1 MQQKAIRELINQM
14 TLEEK
19 ASLCS
24 GADVWHTKAV
34 ERLGIPA
41 IMVSDGPHGLRKQ
54 EATADHLG
62 LNESIS
68 AVCFPAGCA
77 SACSWDRNVMRS
89 IGSALG
95 NECQA
100 EDVSVILG
108 PAINIK
114 RSPLCGRNFEY
125 MSEDPYLAGE
135 LAAAYIGGVQSQ
147 NVGTS
152 VKHFFANNQ
161 EHRRMT
167 SSSDMDERTMRE
179 IYLAPFE
186 AAIKQSRP
194 WTVMNSYNRV
204 NGEYVGETKKY
215 LTDIL
220 RDEWGFDGFVMTDWG
235 AVNERVPALRAGC
248 ELEMPSS
255 GGANDKLIVDAVRE
269 GKLDE
274 KLVDQACE
282 RILNIVF
289 RYTENKKQATFDREA
304 DHETARRAE
313 AESIVLLKNDEGV
326 LPIKAGTKLAIIG
339 KYAVSPRYQGGG
351 SSHINSC
358 RVDAALDALKSHCS
372 VAYAEGF
379 RDDKDETDKAMLA
392 EAVRTAGQADMA
404 VVFAGLPDAFESEGF
419 DRRHM
424 RMPECQN
431 RLIREVCKIQ
441 PNTVVVLHNGAPVEM
456 PWINEVKGLLE
467 AYLGGQAVGL
477 AVADVL
483 MGKVNPSGHLAETF
497 PLRLED
503 TPCYLTY
510 GGEHDRCQYGEG
522 VFVGYRNYVSRSMP
536 VLFPFG
542 FGLSYTEFRYGDLRL
557 NKEAIKDTD
566 TVTVSVDV
574 KNTGKVSGKT
584 VVQLYVAPPQAGLK
598 RPVREL
604 KRFEK
609 VDLMPGETKTVSFTL
624 DKRCFAAWDMRM
636 HDWYTEEGDYS
647 VQICSDARTV
657 LLESKL
663 HVMPENVYQAEFT
676 LNSTLGEILST
687 EKGKAILGGM
697 MSNSASSDYSSD
709 IMSPEALAAFIND
722 MPLRQLKSFMP
733 GNAAEIVEGILYQLN
748 H

>member
-1 MQQKAIRELINQM
+1 MQQKEIRELISRM

-54 EATADHLG
+54 ETTADHLG

-77 SACSWDRNVMRS
+77 SACSWDRNVMRT
-89 IGSALG
+89 IGAALG

-135 LAAAYIGGVQSQ
+135 LAAAYIDGVQGQ

-152 VKHFFANNQ
+152 LKHFFANNQ
-161 EHRRMT
+161 ECRRMT

-186 AAIKQSRP
+186 TAVKQAKP

-204 NGEYVGETKKY
+204 NGEYVGEAREY

-235 AVNERVPALRAGC
+235 AVNERVPALNAGC
-248 ELEMPSS
+248 DLEMPSS
-255 GGANDKLIVDAVRE
+255 GGINDKLIVDAVRE
-269 GKLDE
+269 GRLDE

-289 RYTENKKQATFDREA
+289 RCTENRKRAVFDREA
-304 DHETARRAE
+304 DHEAARRAE
-313 AESIVLLKNDEGV
+313 AESIVLLKNDDAV
-326 LPIKAGTKLAIIG
+326 LPVKPGTKLAVIG
-339 KYAVSPRYQGGG
+339 KYALSPRYQGGG

-358 RVDAALDALKSHCS
+358 RVDAALDALKAHCL
-372 VAYAEGF
+372 VTYAEGF
-379 RDDKDETDKAMLA
+379 RDDKDETDEKMLA
-392 EAVRTAGQADMA
+392 EAVRIAGQADSA
-404 VVFAGLPDAFESEGF
+404 VIFAGLPDAFESEGF

-431 RLIREVCKIQ
+431 RLIREVCKVQ

-456 PWINEVKGLLE
+456 PWINEVKG
-467 AYLGGQAVGL
+467 
-477 AVADVL
+477 
-483 MGKVNPSGHLAETF
+483 
-497 PLRLED
+497 
-503 TPCYLTY
+503 
-510 GGEHDRCQYGEG
+510 
-522 VFVGYRNYVSRSMP
+522 
-536 VLFPFG
+536 
-542 FGLSYTEFRYGDLRL
+542 
-557 NKEAIKDTD
+557 
-566 TVTVSVDV
+566 
-574 KNTGKVSGKT
+574 
-584 VVQLYVAPPQAGLK
+584 
-598 RPVREL
+598 
-604 KRFEK
+604 
-609 VDLMPGETKTVSFTL
+609 
-624 DKRCFAAWDMRM
+624 
-636 HDWYTEEGDYS
+636 
-647 VQICSDARTV
+647 
-657 LLESKL
+657 
-663 HVMPENVYQAEFT
+663 
-676 LNSTLGEILST
+676 
-687 EKGKAILGGM
+687 
-697 MSNSASSDYSSD
+697 
-709 IMSPEALAAFIND
+709 
-722 MPLRQLKSFMP
+722 
-733 GNAAEIVEGILYQLN
+733 
-748 H
+748 